1 VYIIAE
7 RLRAIG
13 EFEEHHEGRFKKILE
28 QIEASTVWKKNKEV
42 EWICRC
48 MWLCSCKFEPLEKCP
63 SCDHP
68 TKYFQIL
75 CILRHRRIKM

>member
-48 MWLCSCKFEPLEKCP
+48 MWLCSCK
-63 SCDHP
+63 
-68 TKYFQIL
+68 Y
-75 CILRHRRIKM
+75 